1 MDMTKKISFCDVKG
15 CVDVFTRLNC
25 LRRWTDFATQQKYNE
40 LSKQA
45 LNVMIAFFIAKTAE
59 ESGKAICYEQFPKI
73 AITRAF
79 TKVYV
84 YFDTPEHKLN
94 EICELSGISKKEFE
108 RVTVDIIAEKTDED
122 FAEFIT
128 HGIGEYELRIFKAA
142 TKIATYIELSE
153 QKTGLTELSKFQE
166 IERSLDKYMDIPGVR
181 EYTDTESPIYNL
193 FRKLSKLRN
202 QNRWATSCYNVECS
216 VLGHLFDTAV
226 FAYLMALD
234 EKDFDEE
241 YATKMFFMGIFHDI
255 AEVWTKDIPSPIKDR
270 IPGFRK
276 ATEQYEKECLNKYL
290 YAVVPDYLAK
300 ALREVMF
307 EDESNAAYKKK
318 VKEADYLSADCE
330 CYRNLVAGTRD
341 TYFVGAI
348 SRKLN
353 DDATDL
359 YVEVHKYFEDYAQN
373 LKL

>member
-1 MDMTKKISFCDVKG
+1 MTKKITFKDVAG

-166 IERSLDKYMDIPGVR
+166 IERSLDKYMDIPGVK
-181 EYTDTESPIYNL
+181 EYTNTESPIYNL

-234 EKDFDEE
+234 EREFDEE
-241 YATKMFFMGIFHDI
+241 YATRMFFMGIFHDI

-270 IPGFRK
+270 ISGFRK
-276 ATEQYEKECLNKYL
+276 ATEQYEEECLKKYL

-348 SRKLN
+348 TRKLN

-359 YVEVHKYFEDYAQN
+359 YVEVHKYFENYANN